1 MAMRSQAADSVKLE
15 LVEDSRDEVEGWGI
29 QNNQWDG
36 FCYLDWL
43 VLDCPFFWIFSLL
56 MWSGRPYCFSN
67 SAAAIATTPTD
78 PARAS
83 CRHPHF
89 GHIIASL
96 FLLLFFLDLRS
107 FQMFPTVYPKVPVYM
122 FLSVFFDTCVPSSGL
137 GFPGIYVQQGL
148 DSEPKTPASSPPSST
163 SSTAATMGDK
173 EDRKFVSRVRF
184 EVRCAISM
192 LMLML
197 SIMAIS
203 RGVANPCCLVSCDV
217 WFFQS
222 VDSKIHAQSFLVSRT
237 GRIRWRWMM
246 LWIRRMGRIW
256 MISPWPSGSQSVD
269 DWCMLRSNLNETFLR
284 NGTWG
289 YDLSHV
295 YSSGRW
301 ESDVCWP
308 FKLWEQPF
316 SMSGKDRKPCG
327 TLPP

>member
-1 MAMRSQAADSVKLE
+1 MQGGMTWSGVVQFNVHFFFWWSRSLHIKKTWPVDTATGMAMRSQAADSVKLE

-122 FLSVFFDTCVPSSGL
+122 FLSVFSTNAVPSSGL

-148 DSEPKTPASSPPSST
+148 DSEPKTPQ
-163 SSTAATMGDK
+163 
-173 EDRKFVSRVRF
+173 
-184 EVRCAISM
+184 
-192 LMLML
+192 L
-197 SIMAIS
+197 
-203 RGVANPCCLVSCDV
+203 
-217 WFFQS
+217 Q
-222 VDSKIHAQSFLVSRT
+222 AQQRQWVTRRT
-237 GRIRWRWMM
+237 G
-246 LWIRRMGRIW
+246 
-256 MISPWPSGSQSVD
+256 
-269 DWCMLRSNLNETFLR
+269 NLFQGL
-284 NGTWG
+284 
-289 YDLSHV
+289 DLKCV
-295 YSSGRW
+295 
-301 ESDVCWP
+301 VQFQC
-308 FKLWEQPF
+308 
-316 SMSGKDRKPCG
+316 
-327 TLPP
+327 

>member
-1 MAMRSQAADSVKLE
+1 
-15 LVEDSRDEVEGWGI
+15 
-29 QNNQWDG
+29 
-36 FCYLDWL
+36 
-43 VLDCPFFWIFSLL
+43 

-122 FLSVFFDTCVPSSGL
+122 FLSFFSTNAVPSSGL

-184 EVRCAISM
+184 EVCCAISM

-203 RGVANPCCLVSCDV
+203 HGVANPCCLVSCDV

-237 GRIRWRWMM
+237 GRIR
-246 LWIRRMGRIW
+246 
-256 MISPWPSGSQSVD
+256 
-269 DWCMLRSNLNETFLR
+269 
-284 NGTWG
+284 
-289 YDLSHV
+289 
-295 YSSGRW
+295 
-301 ESDVCWP
+301 
-308 FKLWEQPF
+308 
-316 SMSGKDRKPCG
+316 
-327 TLPP
+327 